1 MGPLL
6 LGAIMDFMVSIGAST
21 AMSMSVTFMVM
32 TVPAIIVCI
41 STAVL
46 IKGDFKGAIDEITE

>member
-1 MGPLL
+1 
-6 LGAIMDFMVSIGAST
+6 
-21 AMSMSVTFMVM
+21 M